1 MHHMNHNYCPL
12 LSYYLP
18 FIVEEID
25 SEKFNDLSKVAKR
38 MSGKSRF
45 PTHRAKL
52 QTLKYLLFF
61 IFTFLYFIYPFP
73 LLVTLSHHFCPG
85 SIKDFVT

>member
-38 MSGKSRF
+38 MSGRSRF

-52 QTLKYLLFF
+52 QTLKYLL
-61 IFTFLYFIYPFP
+61 YFYFYFS
-73 LLVTLSHHFCPG
+73 VFYLSL
-85 SIKDFVT
+85 SIVGDFVPSLLPLAPSKIL